1 MSRDARSALSDSG
14 GMWRLAEATDEQRE
28 DEETKRGPERVRLR
42 GSLDRDAPGHDH
54 LHGAPLPSDQHLGA
68 ISRSCAT

>member
-28 DEETKRGPERVRLR
+28 DEETKRGP
-42 GSLDRDAPGHDH
+42 DASASAGHSIEKHPDMIICTGRH
-54 LHGAPLPSDQHLGA
+54 FPPTRTSA
-68 ISRSCAT
+68 R